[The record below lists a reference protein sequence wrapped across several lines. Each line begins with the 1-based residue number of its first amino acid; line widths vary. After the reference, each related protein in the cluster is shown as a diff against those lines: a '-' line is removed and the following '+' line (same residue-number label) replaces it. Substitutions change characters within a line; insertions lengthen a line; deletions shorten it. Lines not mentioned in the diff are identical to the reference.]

1 MGYFDIN
8 INCIDKHYCA
18 SIVTIGK
25 VQDASSTFSIV
36 RIDKEANEP
45 REKKLSAGKNNEILA
60 LDDASKPSAAKNT
73 NLTISAGTNMSFENR
88 YKILEF
94 DTNEFVERM
103 KKLSSDFSR
112 LLTKNIKVNR
122 ANRKLKKLEEDFK
135 QTIISQKDKIHK
147 LNDKVAEL
155 QEKFDLYEFWY
166 DVV

>member
-1 MGYFDIN
+1 M
-8 INCIDKHYCA
+8 
-18 SIVTIGK
+18 
-25 VQDASSTFSIV
+25 
-36 RIDKEANEP
+36 
-45 REKKLSAGKNNEILA
+45 SAGKNNEILA